1 MDFWAGRYWRMSENF
16 SGDLRLSQYTY
27 PDDPRRVSYNRTELT
42 AHAGLSQ
49 PAVSRGYLFAQYQGG
64 RLFAGY
70 AEGNAWAVEI
80 SGRHPLNERFSI
92 SAGFGHYGLDEIYHD
107 SYNYWNVTL
116 TATFKPFELQLAYLG
131 VDESAKEHF
140 ADDSVGD
147 RVALTALW
155 RFSSDQLAAR
165 EPGRGPGGTHGQQVS
180 ERLAAVALKS
190 VEIPSPAGTWSRSR
204 MPPNASCSSASPR
217 SRDQA
222 AFRTL
227 YGNYYQR
234 LSRLLARMSVRRED
248 IEEVINDTFW
258 VVWTKAGEFRGA
270 SQLST
275 WIIGIAY
282 RRALNALRR
291 AKIRPVSDE
300 PFDEDS
306 VSVASTDEAETD
318 SQWLALGLSR
328 LPVEQ
333 RMALELTYTLGHS
346 CEEVAAILDCPVNTV
361 KTRLFRARETLKQV
375 LPALAGMSGEN
386 S

>member
-1 MDFWAGRYWRMSENF
+1 MSNWSPKVAPVPLKRVENVN
-16 SGDLRLSQYTY
+16 
-27 PDDPRRVSYNRTELT
+27 PR
-42 AHAGLSQ
+42 
-49 PAVSRGYLFAQYQGG
+49 AVSSPVTDSTERELLERIARSKDQG
-64 RLFAGY
+64 
-70 AEGNAWAVEI
+70 
-80 SGRHPLNERFSI
+80 
-92 SAGFGHYGLDEIYHD
+92 
-107 SYNYWNVTL
+107 
-116 TATFKPFELQLAYLG
+116 
-131 VDESAKEHF
+131 
-140 ADDSVGD
+140 
-147 RVALTALW
+147 
-155 RFSSDQLAAR
+155 
-165 EPGRGPGGTHGQQVS
+165 
-180 ERLAAVALKS
+180 
-190 VEIPSPAGTWSRSR
+190 
-204 MPPNASCSSASPR
+204 
-217 SRDQA
+217 

-258 VVWTKAGEFRGA
+258 VVWTKASEFRGA

-291 AKIRPVSDE
+291 AKLRPVADE

-306 VSVASTDEAETD
+306 VSVGSTEEEETNH
-318 SQWLALGLSR
+318 QWLALGLER

-375 LPALAGMSGEN
+375 LPELAGMSGDN

>member
-1 MDFWAGRYWRMSENF
+1 VGSA
-16 SGDLRLSQYTY
+16 
-27 PDDPRRVSYNRTELT
+27 
-42 AHAGLSQ
+42 
-49 PAVSRGYLFAQYQGG
+49 
-64 RLFAGY
+64 
-70 AEGNAWAVEI
+70 
-80 SGRHPLNERFSI
+80 RF
-92 SAGFGHYGLDEIYHD
+92 
-107 SYNYWNVTL
+107 
-116 TATFKPFELQLAYLG
+116 
-131 VDESAKEHF
+131 
-140 ADDSVGD
+140 
-147 RVALTALW
+147 
-155 RFSSDQLAAR
+155 
-165 EPGRGPGGTHGQQVS
+165 
-180 ERLAAVALKS
+180 AAVALKS
-190 VEIPSPAGTWSRSR
+190 VESP
-204 MPPNASCSSASPR
+204 PPRAHGSGPDASERELLERIAK

-227 YGNYYQR
+227 YGNYFQR
-234 LSRLLARMSVRRED
+234 LARLLSRMSVRRED

-291 AKIRPVSDE
+291 AKIRPVADE

-306 VSVASTDEAETD
+306 ISVPSTDDAATD
-318 SQWLALGLSR
+318 VEWLALGLSR

-375 LPALAGMSGEN
+375 LPPLAGLSGEN
-386 S
+386 KS

>member
-1 MDFWAGRYWRMSENF
+1 VAVFVGPLIVREPDLHLPVLMDGRS
-16 SGDLRLSQYTY
+16 
-27 PDDPRRVSYNRTELT
+27 PKV
-42 AHAGLSQ
+42 
-49 PAVSRGYLFAQYQGG
+49 AV
-64 RLFAGY
+64 
-70 AEGNAWAVEI
+70 
-80 SGRHPLNERFSI
+80 
-92 SAGFGHYGLDEIYHD
+92 
-107 SYNYWNVTL
+107 
-116 TATFKPFELQLAYLG
+116 
-131 VDESAKEHF
+131 
-140 ADDSVGD
+140 
-147 RVALTALW
+147 VAL
-155 RFSSDQLAAR
+155 Q
-165 EPGRGPGGTHGQQVS
+165 
-180 ERLAAVALKS
+180 S
-190 VEIPSPAGTWSRSR
+190 VENVNPRTV
-204 MPPNASCSSASPR
+204 ASPVADSTEREMLERIAR

-258 VVWTKAGEFRGA
+258 VVWTKAAEFRGA

-291 AKIRPVSDE
+291 AKLRPVSDE

-306 VSVASTDEAETD
+306 ISVGSSEEQETNE
-318 SQWLALGLSR
+318 QWLSLGLER

-361 KTRLFRARETLKQV
+361 KTRLFRARETLKHV
-375 LPALAGMSGEN
+375 LPELAGMAGEN

>member
-1 MDFWAGRYWRMSENF
+1 MSNW
-16 SGDLRLSQYTY
+16 SRK
-27 PDDPRRVSYNRTELT
+27 V
-42 AHAGLSQ
+42 
-49 PAVSRGYLFAQYQGG
+49 AV
-64 RLFAGY
+64 
-70 AEGNAWAVEI
+70 
-80 SGRHPLNERFSI
+80 
-92 SAGFGHYGLDEIYHD
+92 
-107 SYNYWNVTL
+107 
-116 TATFKPFELQLAYLG
+116 
-131 VDESAKEHF
+131 
-140 ADDSVGD
+140 
-147 RVALTALW
+147 
-155 RFSSDQLAAR
+155 
-165 EPGRGPGGTHGQQVS
+165 
-180 ERLAAVALKS
+180 VALKI
-190 VEIPSPAGTWSRSR
+190 VETPGIRVPIPA
-204 MPPNASCSSASPR
+204 NDASERELLERIAK

-222 AFRTL
+222 AFRNL

-234 LSRLLARMSVRRED
+234 LSRLLSRMSVRRED

-258 VVWTKAGEFRGA
+258 VVWTKAAEFRGA

-306 VSVASTDEAETD
+306 ISVESTDAAETD
-318 SQWLALGLSR
+318 GQWLAQGLSR

-375 LPALAGMSGEN
+375 LPELAGMAGEKA
-386 S
+386 

>member
-1 MDFWAGRYWRMSENF
+1 M
-16 SGDLRLSQYTY
+16 
-27 PDDPRRVSYNRTELT
+27 
-42 AHAGLSQ
+42 
-49 PAVSRGYLFAQYQGG
+49 
-64 RLFAGY
+64 
-70 AEGNAWAVEI
+70 
-80 SGRHPLNERFSI
+80 
-92 SAGFGHYGLDEIYHD
+92 
-107 SYNYWNVTL
+107 
-116 TATFKPFELQLAYLG
+116 
-131 VDESAKEHF
+131 
-140 ADDSVGD
+140 
-147 RVALTALW
+147 
-155 RFSSDQLAAR
+155 
-165 EPGRGPGGTHGQQVS
+165 
-180 ERLAAVALKS
+180 ALKS
-190 VEIPSPAGTWSRSR
+190 VESKPLPAAGPGPDASERDLLDRIARSK
-204 MPPNASCSSASPR
+204 
-217 SRDQA
+217 DQA

-227 YGNYYQR
+227 YSSYYQR

-306 VSVASTDEAETD
+306 ISVMSTDAAETD
-318 SQWLALGLSR
+318 GQWLAQGLAG

-375 LPALAGMSGEN
+375 LPALAGMSGEK

>member
-1 MDFWAGRYWRMSENF
+1 MSNW
-16 SGDLRLSQYTY
+16 S
-27 PDDPRRVSYNRTELT
+27 PKV
-42 AHAGLSQ
+42 
-49 PAVSRGYLFAQYQGG
+49 
-64 RLFAGY
+64 
-70 AEGNAWAVEI
+70 
-80 SGRHPLNERFSI
+80 
-92 SAGFGHYGLDEIYHD
+92 
-107 SYNYWNVTL
+107 
-116 TATFKPFELQLAYLG
+116 
-131 VDESAKEHF
+131 
-140 ADDSVGD
+140 
-147 RVALTALW
+147 
-155 RFSSDQLAAR
+155 
-165 EPGRGPGGTHGQQVS
+165 
-180 ERLAAVALKS
+180 AAVPLQS
-190 VEIPSPAGTWSRSR
+190 VENVNHRAIA
-204 MPPNASCSSASPR
+204 PPHTDATERELLERIAR
-217 SRDQA
+217 AKDQA

-291 AKIRPVSDE
+291 AKLRPVADE

-306 VSVASTDEAETD
+306 ISVASTEEEETNQ
-318 SQWLALGLSR
+318 QWLSQGLER

-375 LPALAGMSGEN
+375 LPGLAGMSGDN

>member
-1 MDFWAGRYWRMSENF
+1 MKSMESQ
-16 SGDLRLSQYTY
+16 SPRLLS
-27 PDDPRRVSYNRTELT
+27 PVTE
-42 AHAGLSQ
+42 Q
-49 PAVSRGYLFAQYQGG
+49 
-64 RLFAGY
+64 
-70 AEGNAWAVEI
+70 
-80 SGRHPLNERFSI
+80 
-92 SAGFGHYGLDEIYHD
+92 
-107 SYNYWNVTL
+107 
-116 TATFKPFELQLAYLG
+116 
-131 VDESAKEHF
+131 
-140 ADDSVGD
+140 
-147 RVALTALW
+147 
-155 RFSSDQLAAR
+155 
-165 EPGRGPGGTHGQQVS
+165 S
-180 ERLAAVALKS
+180 ERDLLDRIAR
-190 VEIPSPAGTWSRSR
+190 G
-204 MPPNASCSSASPR
+204 
-217 SRDQA
+217 RDQA

-291 AKIRPVSDE
+291 AKLRPVADHA
-300 PFDEDS
+300 FDEDS
-306 VSVASTDEAETD
+306 VSVESEEE
-318 SQWLALGLSR
+318 SENNQQWLTLGLGR

-375 LPALAGMSGEN
+375 LPDLAGMTGVHS
-386 S
+386 

>member
-1 MDFWAGRYWRMSENF
+1 MGMKMVEN
-16 SGDLRLSQYTY
+16 QA
-27 PDDPRRVSYNRTELT
+27 PR
-42 AHAGLSQ
+42 
-49 PAVSRGYLFAQYQGG
+49 
-64 RLFAGY
+64 
-70 AEGNAWAVEI
+70 
-80 SGRHPLNERFSI
+80 
-92 SAGFGHYGLDEIYHD
+92 
-107 SYNYWNVTL
+107 
-116 TATFKPFELQLAYLG
+116 
-131 VDESAKEHF
+131 
-140 ADDSVGD
+140 
-147 RVALTALW
+147 ALTPGN
-155 RFSSDQLAAR
+155 DQ
-165 EPGRGPGGTHGQQVS
+165 S
-180 ERLAAVALKS
+180 ERELLERIAKA
-190 VEIPSPAGTWSRSR
+190 
-204 MPPNASCSSASPR
+204 
-217 SRDQA
+217 RDQV

-227 YGNYYQR
+227 YSSYYQR

-258 VVWTKAGEFRGA
+258 VVWTKASEFRGA

-306 VSVASTDEAETD
+306 ISVMSTDAAETD
-318 SQWLALGLSR
+318 GQWLALGLSR

>member
-1 MDFWAGRYWRMSENF
+1 MSIWSRKVAAVPLQSIE
-16 SGDLRLSQYTY
+16 
-27 PDDPRRVSYNRTELT
+27 T
-42 AHAGLSQ
+42 AHT
-49 PAVSRGYLFAQYQGG
+49 R
-64 RLFAGY
+64 
-70 AEGNAWAVEI
+70 
-80 SGRHPLNERFSI
+80 
-92 SAGFGHYGLDEIYHD
+92 
-107 SYNYWNVTL
+107 
-116 TATFKPFELQLAYLG
+116 
-131 VDESAKEHF
+131 
-140 ADDSVGD
+140 
-147 RVALTALW
+147 
-155 RFSSDQLAAR
+155 
-165 EPGRGPGGTHGQQVS
+165 
-180 ERLAAVALKS
+180 AVARPHTDSTERELLERIARAK
-190 VEIPSPAGTWSRSR
+190 
-204 MPPNASCSSASPR
+204 
-217 SRDQA
+217 DQD

-258 VVWTKAGEFRGA
+258 VVWTKAAEFRGA

-291 AKIRPVSDE
+291 AKLRPVADE

-306 VSVASTDEAETD
+306 ISVGSSEEEETNQ
-318 SQWLALGLSR
+318 QWLSLALER

-361 KTRLFRARETLKQV
+361 KTRLFRAREALKQV
-375 LPALAGMSGEN
+375 LPELAGMAGGN

>member
-1 MDFWAGRYWRMSENF
+1 MSNW
-16 SGDLRLSQYTY
+16 
-27 PDDPRRVSYNRTELT
+27 
-42 AHAGLSQ
+42 
-49 PAVSRGYLFAQYQGG
+49 SRK
-64 RLFAGY
+64 
-70 AEGNAWAVEI
+70 V
-80 SGRHPLNERFSI
+80 
-92 SAGFGHYGLDEIYHD
+92 
-107 SYNYWNVTL
+107 
-116 TATFKPFELQLAYLG
+116 
-131 VDESAKEHF
+131 
-140 ADDSVGD
+140 
-147 RVALTALW
+147 
-155 RFSSDQLAAR
+155 
-165 EPGRGPGGTHGQQVS
+165 
-180 ERLAAVALKS
+180 AAVALKS
-190 VEIPSPAGTWSRSR
+190 VENPSPRVANPANELSERELLER
-204 MPPNASCSSASPR
+204 IAKA
-217 SRDQA
+217 RDQG

-227 YGNYYQR
+227 YGTYYQR

-258 VVWTKAGEFRGA
+258 VVWTKAAEFRGA

-306 VSVASTDEAETD
+306 VSVASTDDAETD
-318 SQWLALGLSR
+318 GQWLALGLAR

-375 LPALAGMSGEN
+375 LPALAGMPGEKI
-386 S
+386 